1 MYNGSRKPAVMV
13 ILEAETVD
21 HNHFTFV
28 AQMNTRKYLLHFL
41 WSKEQEKVNSS
52 QGFTQSLI

>member
-1 MYNGSRKPAVMV
+1 MV
-13 ILEAETVD
+13 ILETVD

-41 WSKEQEKVNSS
+41 WSKEQEKVNSEV
-52 QGFTQSLI
+52 LPRV